1 MNQTRSR
8 RITSAEKDAAVMAV
22 LRSAEAPL
30 TTADIARRVNDVW
43 CYPDLVP
50 KTSPV
55 SHALARIGAMR
66 DDRNRYWLG
75 DTKCSPGPKPPAAT
89 ERMLCRTTLVCRAP
103 ANGRWLARVLAGAG
117 GQSL

>member
-1 MNQTRSR
+1 MDQTRSK
-8 RITSAEKDAAVMAV
+8 RITFEEKEAAIMAV
-22 LRSAEAPL
+22 LRSAERPL
-30 TTADIARRVNDVW
+30 SAADIARRINDAW

-75 DTKCSPGPKPPAAT
+75 DTKCSSGPKPPAAT
-89 ERMLCRTTLVCRAP
+89 ERMLSRTTLVCRAP
-103 ANGRWLARVLAGAG
+103 SNGRWLARVLAGAG